1 MNTVFRSMDNPEEND
16 VLTSEIPSRG
26 KAALLRNS
34 NRNNKRQSWPM
45 NNRQVQ

>member
-1 MNTVFRSMDNPEEND
+1 MNNPEEND
-16 VLTSEIPSRG
+16 VLTSEIPSHG

-34 NRNNKRQSWPM
+34 NRNNKRQSQST